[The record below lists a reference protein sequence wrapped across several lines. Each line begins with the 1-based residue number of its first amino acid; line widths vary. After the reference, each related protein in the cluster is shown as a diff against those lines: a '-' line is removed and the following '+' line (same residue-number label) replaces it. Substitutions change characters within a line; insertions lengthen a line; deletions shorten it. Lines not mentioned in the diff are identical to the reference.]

1 MCNAVERVCCQ
12 RSGRVRHRHEYLMGL
27 QERNERLFYRVLHE
41 NTQELLP
48 IIDLPTVGAFCE
60 SYGLMFRAAPRGLYI
75 SLKDK
80 GAHYLHPPVDRA
92 GNTCFVTQP
101 TASCSNHPLKEP
113 GPTSL

>member
-1 MCNAVERVCCQ
+1 
-12 RSGRVRHRHEYLMGL
+12 MGL

-80 GAHYLHPPVDRA
+80 GAHVSHVRFDRA
-92 GNTCFVTQP
+92 ANARFIDLSTINCSDHLLKGPKSCFSCKACRVTNDMHVP
-101 TASCSNHPLKEP
+101 STVAWP
-113 GPTSL
+113 